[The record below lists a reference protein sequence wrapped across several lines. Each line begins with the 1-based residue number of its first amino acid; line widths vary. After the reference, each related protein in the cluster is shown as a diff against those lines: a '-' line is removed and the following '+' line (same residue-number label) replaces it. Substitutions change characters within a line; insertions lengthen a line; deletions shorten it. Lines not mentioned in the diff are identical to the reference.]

1 MFQRH
6 AFAFWKTMPLNI
18 FNLTCNSFFKKKKK
32 SHFLQRLPLY
42 LLKVT
47 KHLFLH
53 YIFCSHVLSFWDLF
67 LPCLCLLSPSC
78 RQHPAP
84 QGTVLTELQERT
96 PLQSSLW
103 RTSYKSLRYCCV
115 WGRWGCGYLSKDCQ
129 HWIPCTL
136 LLCLFKGVCIPSVP
150 QLPPPLLFFMWR
162 IKIVQDRT
170 KEEATF
176 GT

>member
-1 MFQRH
+1 MH
-6 AFAFWKTMPLNI
+6 LLSGKPCHWI
-18 FNLTCNSFFKKKKK
+18 SFNLICNSFFKKI

-53 YIFCSHVLSFWDLF
+53 YTFCSHVLSFWDLF

-115 WGRWGCGYLSKDCQ
+115 WGRWGCGYLSKDC
-129 HWIPCTL
+129 IPTLTSLCTWAASSS
-136 LLCLFKGVCIPSVP
+136 SV
-150 QLPPPLLFFMWR
+150 LYMENTNSSR
-162 IKIVQDRT
+162 
-170 KEEATF
+170 
-176 GT
+176 